1 MLKIGLVGAGHLGK
15 IHLKLIQDLPI
26 WTLKGFHDI
35 DEKVAQSVIQKWD
48 VTHYA
53 DLDQLIR
60 EVDALSIVTPTLH
73 HFEIA
78 QKAIKAGK
86 HIFIEKP
93 LTHTLDEAQALIK
106 LAKEHQ
112 VIGQV
117 GHVERFNPAYLA
129 VRDQIK
135 MPLFIE
141 THRLAQ
147 FNPRGTDVSVVL
159 DLMIHDLDIILKSVD
174 APIDNVQASGV
185 ALISK
190 QPDIAN
196 ARLTFENGCVANVT
210 ASRLSLKNMRKMRL
224 FQQDAYISIDFL
236 KKQAEITKLSEQK
249 NEKTPSFELNIGED
263 QAKKYISFEVPP
275 IPTINAIQKELEC
288 FAESILKNKIVEVP
302 LEDGYKALA
311 LAQQISEQVQQNLER
326 NQMHLV
332 K

>member
-35 DEKVAQSVIQKWD
+35 DEKAIQSVIQKWD
-48 VTHYA
+48 IPHYE
-53 DLDQLIR
+53 DLDKLIE

-86 HIFIEKP
+86 HVFIEKP
-93 LTHTLDEAQALIK
+93 LTHTLPEAQQLIE
-106 LAKEHQ
+106 LAKKHQ

-129 VRDQIK
+129 VKEQINT
-135 MPLFIE
+135 PLFIE

-159 DLMIHDLDIILKSVD
+159 DLMIHDLDIILKSVN
-174 APIDNVQASGV
+174 ANIEEVQASGV

-196 ARLTFENGCVANVT
+196 ARLTFDNGCVANVT

-224 FQQDAYISIDFL
+224 FQQEAYLSIDFL
-236 KKQAEITKLSEQK
+236 KKQAEVTKLSKQK
-249 NEKTPSFELNIGED
+249 NEAMPSFELNIGEN
-263 QAKKYISFEVPP
+263 QEKKYISFEVPA
-275 IPTINAIQKELEC
+275 IPTVNAIQKELEC
-288 FAESILKNKIVEVP
+288 FAESILNGTTVEVS
-302 LEDGYKALA
+302 LEDGYKALE
-311 LAQQISEQVQQNLER
+311 LAQRISKQVQQNLER
-326 NQMHLV
+326 NQVHLV